1 MFKPTKINEKIKLS
15 AENTFK
21 SIYPGQELSY
31 DKDTKNYYTNSPDSN
46 EIMGPISLYELC
58 TRMLNE

>member
-46 EIMGPISLYELC
+46 EILGPISLYELC

>member
-1 MFKPTKINEKIKLS
+1 MFKPTKINDKIKLS